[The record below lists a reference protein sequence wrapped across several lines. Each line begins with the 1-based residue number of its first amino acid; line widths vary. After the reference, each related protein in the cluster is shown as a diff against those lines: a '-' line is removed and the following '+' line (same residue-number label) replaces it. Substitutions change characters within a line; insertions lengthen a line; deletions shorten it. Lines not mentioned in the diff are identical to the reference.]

1 MTQTKSLPAGKNP
14 LVTPYRVAVSL
25 LLAAAA
31 AALYIGVVS
40 SVDHKTEITN
50 SQNVLDVRPAANDT
64 ALRQARIFAKLKAGY
79 TGILI
84 VDGVE
89 IPEDQLDRLEG
100 IDTVGF
106 TPGSGTE
113 IGALKPGRRCATVVY
128 WSVEASRSSAESYE
142 WCWQVH

>member
-1 MTQTKSLPAGKNP
+1 MTLSLPAGKKRF
-14 LVTPYRVAVSL
+14 VTPYRVAVSL
-25 LLAAAA
+25 LLALAAA
-31 AALYIGVVS
+31 VLYIGVVS

-50 SQNVLDVRPAANDT
+50 SRNVVAVRPPADAT
-64 ALRQARIFAKLKAGY
+64 VLRQTRIFAELKAGF

-100 IDTVGF
+100 ANTVGF
-106 TPGSGTE
+106 TPGEGTE
-113 IGALKPGRRCATVVY
+113 IGELKPGRRCATVLY
-128 WSVEASRSSAESYE
+128 WQAAATRGSAESYE

>member
-1 MTQTKSLPAGKNP
+1 MNPSLPAGKKRF
-14 LVTPYRVAVSL
+14 VTRYGIVVSL

-50 SQNVLDVRPAANDT
+50 SQNVVAVRPADGDS
-64 ALRQARIFAKLKAGY
+64 ALRQARIFAELKSGF

-84 VDGVE
+84 VDGIE

-100 IDTVGF
+100 INTVGF
-106 TPGSGTE
+106 TPGAGTE
-113 IGALKPGRRCATVVY
+113 ISELTPGRRCATVVY
-128 WSVEASRSSAESYE
+128 WLVEGTRADAESYQ